1 MLQPAGSAYPEP
13 VILVVFVALVVIF
26 VLIPIIGFA
35 ISTLLTGLV
44 IGALGRLVV
53 PGWQPIGLLATLA
66 CGVAGAFIG
75 RSLGHNAW
83 HVSGFA
89 TLLIEI
95 GVAAVCVAI
104 WAGVNRRQIGA
115 RRAAIGGRR

>member
-1 MLQPAGSAYPEP
+1 MSAYPER

-83 HVSGFA
+83 HVGGFA

-104 WAGVNRRQIGA
+104 WAAVGRRQIGS
-115 RRAAIGGRR
+115 RRAAIGDRRW